1 MDDQTA
7 TEVLAAEARRLQA
20 ARAAVERE
28 CVEIGAEQAMDPISD
43 ATLLEREIDESLLH
57 QLDQELRDVEAA
69 RLRVAAGSY
78 GRCDVCGTAIA
89 DDRLRAVPATTR
101 CTAHQS
107 EAEILLESR
116 MVDGADSPS
125 DAMTRAANEATQNLD
140 LVPNDDVVPDDEGQ
154 DPASPEDLAMH
165 VRKA

>member
-1 MDDQTA
+1 
-7 TEVLAAEARRLQA
+7 
-20 ARAAVERE
+20 
-28 CVEIGAEQAMDPISD
+28 
-43 ATLLEREIDESLLH
+43 
-57 QLDQELRDVEAA
+57 
-69 RLRVAAGSY
+69 
-78 GRCDVCGTAIA
+78 
-89 DDRLRAVPATTR
+89 
-101 CTAHQS
+101 
-107 EAEILLESR
+107 